1 MIDGLTMKGGED
13 QKETKEESWCK
24 TERLIHFI

>member
-13 QKETKEESWCK
+13 HKETKEESWCK
-24 TERLIHFI
+24 TERLTHC